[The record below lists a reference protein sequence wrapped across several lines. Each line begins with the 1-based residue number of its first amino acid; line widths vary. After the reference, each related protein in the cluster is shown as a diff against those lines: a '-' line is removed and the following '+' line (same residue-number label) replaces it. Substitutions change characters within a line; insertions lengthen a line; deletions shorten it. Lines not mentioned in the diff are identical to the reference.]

1 MRFIKKKRGFTL
13 VELVV
18 VIAILAILAG
28 TATVATIAVLNNAR
42 KTPVTDT
49 VSSLKTQLGYYNAMD
64 DYKEDK
70 DGFKAF
76 LKGSMPDLVV
86 DDNTGTNVTS
96 CSDDSIHIILSTSS
110 KLKSQE
116 WSIIVYTKYYKQR
129 ITCKYDNDAK
139 AITTYE
145 LSEIVKIDEDIK

>member
-18 VIAILAILAG
+18 VIAILAVLAG

-42 KTPVTDT
+42 KTPVTDA

-64 DYKEDK
+64 DYKDDK

-86 DDNTGTNVTS
+86 DDNTDTNVTS
-96 CSDDSIHIILSTSS
+96 CNDDSIHIRLSQSS

-116 WSIIVYTKYYKQR
+116 WSVIVYTKYYKQK
-129 ITCKYDNDAK
+129 ITCVYDTDVK
-139 AITTYE
+139 AITKYE
-145 LSEIVKIDEDIK
+145 QGEIKKIDENF

>member
-1 MRFIKKKRGFTL
+1 MRIFKKKRGFTL

-42 KTPVTDT
+42 KTPVTDAA
-49 VSSLKTQLGYYNAMD
+49 SSLKTQLQYYISLD
-64 DYKEDK
+64 DYKETK
-70 DGFKAF
+70 DGLTAL
-76 LKGSMPDLVV
+76 LKQDMPDLVI

-116 WSIIVYTKYYKQR
+116 WSVIVYTKYYKQR

-139 AITTYE
+139 AINQYE
-145 LSEIVKIDEDIK
+145 LSEVVKIDENF